1 MVDLIKSQKW
11 LQWKR
16 KAKNVKDLKEQIA
29 INEALVTVIENQHG
43 IIDMQNSVIRKLGTS
58 VDYLNGVVIPIVAAL
73 CKDDAMLAIVKANMP
88 EEQFKR
94 LFDTT
99 KHD

>member
-1 MVDLIKSQKW
+1 MVDLIRSQKW
-11 LQWKR
+11 HQWKR
-16 KAKNVKDLKEQIA
+16 KSKKVKNFDDQISV
-29 INEALVTVIENQHG
+29 NEALVAVIENQHD

-73 CKDDAMLAIVKANMP
+73 CKDEAMLAIVKANMP

>member
-1 MVDLIKSQKW
+1 MVDLIRSQKW
-11 LQWKR
+11 HQWKR
-16 KAKNVKDLKEQIA
+16 KSKKVNNFDDQISV
-29 INEALVTVIENQHG
+29 NEALVAVIENQHD

-73 CKDDAMLAIVKANMP
+73 CKDEAMFAIVKANMP